1 MKTIKLSHVLFSI
14 AVVTALVLAAIPAA
28 PAYALSSSATQ
39 TSIAA
44 ADNHSPTLT
53 AGAGALVCRTKVV
66 WRHGHRVFIRVCH
79 RVHRPDTQ

>member
-28 PAYALSSSATQ
+28 PVYALSSSATQ
-39 TSIAA
+39 TSLAA
-44 ADNHSPTLT
+44 TDNVSPTLT
-53 AGAGALVCRTKVV
+53 ASVIVCRSVV
-66 WRHGHRVFIRVCH
+66 RWYHGHRIVVRVCH

>member
-44 ADNHSPTLT
+44 ADNVSP
-53 AGAGALVCRTKVV
+53 ALSASVIVCRRVV
-66 WRHGHRVFIRVCH
+66 IWHNGHRIVVRVCH